1 MAASAAP
8 RRSAPLPVENG
19 VRNNKNVWVVFDA
32 PPSPSPGPGI
42 GSGKN
47 VKILQIPVIQ
57 SASPT
62 D

>member
-32 PPSPSPGPGI
+32 PPSPSPEPGI
-42 GSGKN
+42 GSGEKFKN
-47 VKILQIPVIQ
+47 PANSRDPIGQ
-57 SASPT
+57 SY
-62 D
+62 